1 MNRIYNWIVVLI
13 TAISSPWLVSCED
26 QDSTQAM
33 VLSGQWTGNFGMYY
47 DYEYRGRVYSFDADY
62 TDIVFY
68 PQYDFATYGW
78 GKQVDYYY
86 DGPYAFQ
93 YYRFYWNVDRGV
105 IYLRYPGA
113 PELNAVIS
121 DYRMNND
128 RLTGWFEGTDS
139 RFSLYKLVDYY
150 DWTPYVEVYG
160 YEPMDWVPDYYY
172 DSRVAGDDSISVRFD
187 AADGRVLRRGCR
199 FKAQNLGE

>member
-1 MNRIYNWIVVLI
+1 MKKFSHL
-13 TAISSPWLVSCED
+13 LVPILAALCTLGLTSCED

-33 VLSGQWTGNFGMYY
+33 VLSGQWTGDFGMYY

-86 DGPYAFQ
+86 DGPYAYQ
-93 YYRFYWNVDRGV
+93 YYRFYWSVDRGI
-105 IYLRYPGA
+105 IYLRYPYA
-113 PELNAVIS
+113 PELNTTIS

-128 RLTGWFEGTDS
+128 RLTGWFEGTNS
-139 RFSLYKLVDYY
+139 RFSLYKIVDYY

-160 YEPMDWVPDYYY
+160 YEASDWVPDYFY
-172 DSRVAGDDSISVRFD
+172 DSRSVE
-187 AADGRVLRRGCR
+187 ADNGMAQFGSSEGHILRRGCR
-199 FKAQNLGE
+199 FTNSAEE